1 MSTDKNYIDGDWIFD
16 IETGECNRCNIL
28 QQVSNYY
35 LRKDGYRYPY
45 CITCTR
51 EKARNSHN
59 SEEGQIRRKLR
70 YDRIKDTDSYK
81 ETQKKSSQKHYNS
94 LEGRAKTLLKTTKRN
109 GENFKGQ
116 ESDIDLEF
124 ILLKLEEGKCEVTG
138 IPFNFQNTF
147 GTMKNPLAPSIDR
160 IDGNIGY
167 LKSNTRLVIWQ
178 YNLMKGELTD
188 DQVFDIFG
196 EYFQNKLKGIS

>member
-1 MSTDKNYIDGDWIFD
+1 MVKDKKCSICEEYKLVTEFYIKG
-16 IETGECNRCNIL
+16 N
-28 QQVSNYY
+28 
-35 LRKDGYRYPY
+35 GYYPY
-45 CITCTR
+45 CKDCSR
-51 EKARNSHN
+51 KKQRNYSN
-59 SEEGQIRRKLR
+59 SDIGKMKRKDRYNQIKN
-70 YDRIKDTDSYK
+70 TDGYK
-81 ETQKKSSQKHYNS
+81 EMQKKSSQKHYNS
-94 LEGRAKTLLKTTKRN
+94 LVGRAKTLLKTTKRK

-116 ESDIDLEF
+116 ESDVDLEF

-196 EYFQNKLKGIS
+196 EYFENRLKGACDE